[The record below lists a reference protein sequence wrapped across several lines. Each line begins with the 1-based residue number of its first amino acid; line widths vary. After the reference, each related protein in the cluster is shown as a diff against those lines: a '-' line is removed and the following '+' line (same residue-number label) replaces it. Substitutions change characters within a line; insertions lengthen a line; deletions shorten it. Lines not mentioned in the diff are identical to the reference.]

1 MSQTT
6 NTTHGNTTDGNTN
19 KPAFIFTPKRH
30 VKQWPAVIKIAGDG
44 GQVIEHEIYL
54 DLVLL
59 PNDEY
64 IKTMQQGDAAVFDRI
79 MTGFSGIQAA
89 DGSPL
94 TDTPD
99 NRAALYQHV
108 PFTEALVTAYRQANS
123 GEAARKNS

>member
-1 MSQTT
+1 MSQKTS
-6 NTTHGNTTDGNTN
+6 NNLHSA
-19 KPAFIFTPKRH
+19 KQPAFVFTPERH
-30 VKQWPAVIKIAGDG
+30 VKRWPAVIKIAGDG
-44 GQVIEHEIYL
+44 GHVIEHEIYL

-64 IKTMQQGDAAVFDRI
+64 IKVMQKGDAAVFDRI
-79 MTGFSGIQAA
+79 MTGFSGIQCP

-94 TDTPD
+94 ADTPD

-108 PFTEALVTAYRQANS
+108 PFTEALVTAYRHANS